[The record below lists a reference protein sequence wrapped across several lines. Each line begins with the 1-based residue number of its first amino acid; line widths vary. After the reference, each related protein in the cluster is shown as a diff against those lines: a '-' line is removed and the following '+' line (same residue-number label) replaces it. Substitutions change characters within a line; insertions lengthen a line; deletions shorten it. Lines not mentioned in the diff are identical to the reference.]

1 MPRQMAGHK
10 SKLYTKIKQPVH
22 QANLTTGRFIL
33 LQVNQFRARISCT
46 YAYEQLQT
54 FSYVLR
60 LASRN
65 ALFYEFPA
73 ECQPL
78 RSFF

>member
-1 MPRQMAGHK
+1 MPRQMAGH
-10 SKLYTKIKQPVH
+10 KLYTKIKQPVH

>member
-1 MPRQMAGHK
+1 MAGYK
-10 SKLYTKIKQPVH
+10 SKLYAKIKQPVH
-22 QANLTTGRFIL
+22 QANLMTGRFIL

>member
-1 MPRQMAGHK
+1 MAGYK

-33 LQVNQFRARISCT
+33 LQVNQFCARISYT

>member
-1 MPRQMAGHK
+1 MAGYK
-10 SKLYTKIKQPVH
+10 SKLYAKIKQPVH
-22 QANLTTGRFIL
+22 QANLMTGRFIL

-54 FSYVLR
+54 SSYVLR

>member
-1 MPRQMAGHK
+1 MAGYK
-10 SKLYTKIKQPVH
+10 SKLYAKIKQPVH
-22 QANLTTGRFIL
+22 QANLMTGRFIL

-65 ALFYEFPA
+65 ALSYEFPA

>member
-1 MPRQMAGHK
+1 MAGYK
-10 SKLYTKIKQPVH
+10 SKLYAKIKQPVH
-22 QANLTTGRFIL
+22 QANLMTGRFIL

-65 ALFYEFPA
+65 ALSYEFPA

-78 RSFF
+78 HSFF

>member
-54 FSYVLR
+54 FSFALQK
-60 LASRN
+60 AFHN
-65 ALFYEFPA
+65 ALSYEFPA
-73 ECQPL
+73 EFLP
-78 RSFF
+78 